1 MTMEHEETQRFDF
14 DERLGV
20 EYAVHDGERLTGD
33 LYLPRGAE
41 RAPALVAVHGGAW
54 GGGASTHYR
63 SWGPYLARRGVA
75 LFSVNY
81 RLCRPDRPTYPQA
94 VHDVVAA
101 VQFVRGCARELG
113 VDPERIGLM
122 GDSAGGH
129 LSSLVAL
136 AGAEP
141 AFQNPYPDPHAAL
154 SARVKAVV
162 SVYGVY
168 DLMAHWHRDDLLF
181 RMREPRGVEKFLGRS
196 PLDDRRVYFDGS
208 PLSYATVRPDGPAF
222 LLVWGMEDDL
232 VDFAT
237 QAVPFRD
244 ALRRALYYVRTVVV
258 PGAGHFWMTEPLDD
272 PGSYTSQLA
281 PRLLRFL
288 AERL

>member
-1 MTMEHEETQRFDF
+1 MKPTYTFEVRHN
-14 DERLGV
+14 V
-20 EYAVHDGERLTGD
+20 AYAIHDGGQILGD
-33 LYLPRGAE
+33 LYLPRRVDAG
-41 RAPALVAVHGGAW
+41 PALVAVHGGAW
-54 GGGASTHYR
+54 GGGAATHYR
-63 SWGPYLARRGVA
+63 FWGPYLASRGIA

-101 VQFVRGCARELG
+101 VQYLRGEAAELRI
-113 VDPERIGLM
+113 DPDRIGLI

-136 AGAEP
+136 AGEEP
-141 AFQNPYPDPHAAL
+141 MFRNPYADPHAAV
-154 SARVKAVV
+154 SPHVRAVV

-168 DLMAHWHRDDLLF
+168 DLMAQWHRDDLLF

-196 PLDDRRVYFDGS
+196 PLDDRRIYFDGS
-208 PLSYATVRPDGPAF
+208 PLSYTTVRQDGPAF
-222 LLVWGMEDDL
+222 LLVWGTEDDL
-232 VDFAT
+232 VDFTT

-244 ALRRALYYVRTVVV
+244 ALRRALYYVRTVVI
-258 PGAGHFWMTEPLDD
+258 PGAGHFWMTEPVDES
-272 PGSYTSQLA
+272 GTYTSSLA

-288 AERL
+288 EERL

>member
-1 MTMEHEETQRFDF
+1 MQSGVPLFEVEQRHD
-14 DERLGV
+14 V
-20 EYAVHDGERLTGD
+20 EYAVHDGESLGGD
-33 LYLPRGAE
+33 LYLPRRWEPG
-41 RAPALVAVHGGAW
+41 PAVVAVHGGAW
-54 GGGASTHYR
+54 GGGTSAHYR
-63 SWGPYLARRGVA
+63 SWGPYLASRGIA
-75 LFSVNY
+75 LFSINY

-94 VHDVVAA
+94 VHDVAAA
-101 VQFVRGCARELG
+101 VQYVRGCASELR
-113 VDPERIGLM
+113 VDPERIALM

-129 LSSLVAL
+129 LISLVAL
-136 AGAEP
+136 AGEEP
-141 AFQNPYPDPHAAL
+141 AFCNPYDGPHTAI

-196 PLDDRRVYFDGS
+196 PLDDRRIYFDAS
-208 PLSYATVRPDGPAF
+208 PLSYATVRPDAPAF
-222 LLVWGMEDDL
+222 LLVWGQEDDL

-244 ALRRALYYVRTVVV
+244 ALRRALYYVRTVVM
-258 PGAGHFWMTEPLDD
+258 PGAGHFWMTEPVDE
-272 PGSYTSQLA
+272 PGTYTSLLA

-288 AERL
+288 GERL